1 MRILSS
7 NPNVDN
13 SDLVNF
19 PDGRIKDND
28 GSGNGTGIN
37 ERTNGDIH
45 QTISRLMRKYG
56 IVPNGLPDNVTN
68 GYQIVEAIQALASKN
83 DFVLALT
90 DVGGVLSVPIK
101 FSFMDENESVV
112 CKSGINL
119 AAQTQIKGS
128 DATTFNTTYVGSFKN
143 NEYVRVIKTA
153 SGVTIVRL
161 ADAVS
166 LDAMVAE
173 LNFLKKATQ
182 TEENA
187 GTIDTKATT
196 PLTNLTAF
204 VRRVIG
210 VDSVNYLATAIRNG
224 LYPKEHF
231 TIVDGLSEVI
241 KAKEIITSGWSKDRK
256 FAIAHGIV
264 TYTKILN
271 VSISLKCISA
281 EGGYSIG
288 DIVNVQERGG
298 DQDGSNDYDYG
309 MSAKWTAT
317 GSANLNVFIGDR
329 IYLPYGP
336 SDPAV
341 HNNVFNVNASKWDI
355 NLLILYI

>member
-161 ADAVS
+161 GDAAS

-187 GTIDTKATT
+187 GAIDTVATT
-196 PLTNLTAF
+196 PLSNKTTFLK
-204 VRRVIG
+204 RVNG
-210 VDSVNYLATAIRNG
+210 VDSDDYLAKPTGDPDERNG
-224 LYPKEHF
+224 LLSKEDKATIDSFVSKEVNYGTF
-231 TIVDGLSEVI
+231 TGTNFDDDPINTNYAVTGS
-241 KAKEIITSGWSKDRK
+241 ITSAKKVENTEHGGLIEVV
-256 FAIAHGIV
+256 FANSHSDH
-264 TYTKILN
+264 TKIQLIYGVKFLSN
-271 VSISLKCISA
+271 YEAANDMKPLVWES
-281 EGGYSIG
+281 
-288 DIVNVQERGG
+288 VN
-298 DQDGSNDYDYG
+298 S
-309 MSAKWTAT
+309 TT
-317 GSANLNVFIGDR
+317 IR
-329 IYLPYGP
+329 IYIERPGGL
-336 SDPAV
+336 ATV
-341 HNNVFNVNASKWDI
+341 QIQLQTNQR
-355 NLLILYI
+355 